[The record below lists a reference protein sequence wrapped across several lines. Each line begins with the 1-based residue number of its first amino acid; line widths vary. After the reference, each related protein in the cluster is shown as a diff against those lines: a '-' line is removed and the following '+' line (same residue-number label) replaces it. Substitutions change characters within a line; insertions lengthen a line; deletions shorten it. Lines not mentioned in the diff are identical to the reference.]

1 MELTASVTPSINLNV
16 GSDSFG
22 AQNNDHTEL
31 TDVLSEN
38 IRLSTNSSQPQ
49 PIDVE

>member
-1 MELTASVTPSINLNV
+1 MELTASVTSSINLNV
-16 GSDSFG
+16 DSDSFE

-38 IRLSTNSSQPQ
+38 LGYR
-49 PIDVE
+49 